1 MGIRERLAREWE
13 EIIEKLDSPS
23 REKTEESILL
33 RVLVQTMVIVGI
45 VATDVASGNPHPFSY
60 WAVPLSIV
68 GAVVSWK
75 RRKEKNIG
83 IKFALAFAMI
93 LTLLAFMSK
102 LLQNLNDTRLV
113 LAEYLIQLQV
123 LHSFD
128 LPRRKD
134 LGYSMVI
141 GLILIGVAGTLSQTL
156 AFAPW
161 LLLLLLLGIPTVIL
175 DYRSRMGLPPWE
187 KTIARGEGGRKKSGD
202 YWQYT
207 PLSPRRIITSCLAIV
222 SLGLFLFAIMP
233 RYPSYQIQTFPVSAP
248 EGFENL
254 RFQEGG
260 SRGIVNPGYNPD
272 GTPRGEITGNARGV
286 GGRVGSDTG
295 EGKQEGLELGYYG
308 FNSKIN
314 QNLKNFITEKKL
326 VLRVRSQ
333 APGFWR
339 VLAFDHYTGQGWE
352 ISRENQ
358 TIDINRYPWSYQFN
372 LSLPAF
378 EGETKKI
385 IQTYTVVRDLPN
397 IIPSL
402 SYPQFLYFPAAQVA
416 LDTEGSLRS
425 PGGLLEGLTYTV
437 VSQVPYRSQKL
448 LQKAGTDYPDAITKY
463 YLSIDPQ
470 LKQTLK
476 VKAEELLEKA
486 GRELPSNYD
495 KALYLA
501 QAIKQNYQV
510 KTDFSLKEG
519 EDLVTAFLQQGGGLP
534 DHFATVY
541 TMMLRALDIPA
552 RFVVGFDT
560 GQFNPFTGYYLVHNT
575 DAHAL
580 TEVFFPRYGWF
591 PFNPL
596 PGYEIIPQ
604 SFQDD
609 NPFGVLGIFW
619 KWIAGWLPS
628 PVTSFITI
636 VFQKITDA
644 IARVVQS
651 SLVAGL
657 WRFITGSL
665 VGVLVGVSG
674 IIGLAFLGWLA
685 IGMLRGVWHYR
696 YLSRLQPPE
705 RLYREML
712 ELLGQKGYPKNPAQT
727 PREYSESLREFLTPQ
742 QQQIVSLICDSYVK
756 WRYGGITPNMDYL
769 YSQYRL
775 LKRSLNRLLPSSA
788 SNK

>member
-1 MGIRERLAREWE
+1 MGIKERLAKWE
-13 EIIEKLDSPS
+13 EIIEKLESPS
-23 REKTEESILL
+23 RENTEESILL
-33 RVLVQTMVIVGI
+33 RILVQMMVIVGI
-45 VATDVASGNPHPFSY
+45 IATDIASANPHPFSF
-60 WAVPLSIV
+60 WAIPLSIM

-75 RRKEKNIG
+75 RRREKNIA

-93 LTLLAFMSK
+93 LTLLAFMGK
-102 LLQNLNDTRLV
+102 LFENLHDTRLV
-113 LAEYLIQLQV
+113 LAEFLIQLQV

-141 GLILIGVAGTLSQTL
+141 GLILTGVAATLSQTL

-161 LLLLLLLGIPTVIL
+161 LFLLLLLGIPTLIL

-187 KTIARGEGGRKKSGD
+187 KTITAMGEGERKKSGD
-202 YWQYT
+202 YWQNT
-207 PLSPRRIITSCLAIV
+207 PLSPRRIIASCLAIV
-222 SLGLFLFAIMP
+222 TLGLFIFAIMP
-233 RYPSYQIQTFPVSAP
+233 RYPSYQIQSFPVSAP

-254 RFQEGG
+254 RFQEGANR
-260 SRGIVNPGYNPD
+260 SIVNPGYNPD
-272 GTPRGEITGNARGV
+272 GTPRGEITGTTSGGV
-286 GGRVGSDTG
+286 GGNVGG
-295 EGKQEGLELGYYG
+295 EKQQGEWELGYYG

-314 QNLKNFITEKKL
+314 QNLKAFITERKL

-416 LDTEGSLRS
+416 VDTEGSLRS

-448 LQKAGTDYPDAITKY
+448 LQKAGTDYPDNISKY

-470 LKQTLK
+470 LKQRLR
-476 VKAEELLEKA
+476 VKARELLDKA

-501 QAIKQNYQV
+501 QAMKQNYQV
-510 KTDFSLKEG
+510 RTDFYLKEG
-519 EDLVTAFLQQGGGLP
+519 EDLVTAFLKQGGGLP

-580 TEVFFPRYGWF
+580 TEVYFPRYGWF
-591 PFNPL
+591 QFNPL

-604 SFQDD
+604 SFEDD

-636 VFQKITDA
+636 VFQRITDA
-644 IARVVQS
+644 IVGVLKS
-651 SLVAGL
+651 SLVVGL
-657 WRFITGSL
+657 WQFVTGSLIGIL
-665 VGVLVGVSG
+665 VGVLGL
-674 IIGLAFLGWLA
+674 IALAFLGWLA
-685 IGMLRGVWHYR
+685 IDIMRRIWHYR
-696 YLSRLQPPE
+696 HLSRLQPPE

-712 ELLGQKGYPKNPAQT
+712 EFLGEKGYPKNPAQT

-742 QQQIVSLICDSYVK
+742 QQEIVSLICDSYVK
-756 WRYGGITPNMDYL
+756 WRYGGITPNVDYL
-769 YSQYRL
+769 YSQYQL
-775 LKRSLNRLLPSSA
+775 LKRSLSRLLPSS
-788 SNK
+788 SVSSK